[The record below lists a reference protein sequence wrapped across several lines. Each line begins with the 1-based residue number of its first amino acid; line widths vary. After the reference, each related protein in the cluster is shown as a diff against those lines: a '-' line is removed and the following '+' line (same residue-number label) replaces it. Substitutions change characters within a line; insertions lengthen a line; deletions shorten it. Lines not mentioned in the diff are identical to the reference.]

1 MKRYKI
7 GIIGTGNMASAII
20 NGILSSGFLKSEEII
35 IFDIDLEKTNKL
47 SNLHNIETS
56 KNISDVFCSS
66 NYVLLSIKPQNLI
79 DIIPII
85 KSSYNPLNNIIISI
99 LAGVP
104 TYYFEK
110 VIGGEPK
117 VIRVMPNSP
126 ALVKK
131 GLSAISIGK
140 YTKETEVKFV
150 VDLFNCVGTTIL
162 IEERFQNLV
171 TSLSGS
177 GPAYFYLFCKYLI
190 DFGVENGLPFEISKK
205 MVVDTFVGSGEIMK
219 LGEDSLD
226 SLIRKVASKGGTT
239 EKALESFE
247 KNKFKLIVNEAL
259 ESAFQKACEIEKS
272 FS

>member
-1 MKRYKI
+1 MKSYKI

-20 NGILSSGFLKSEEII
+20 SGILSSGFLKNEEII

-47 SNLHNIETS
+47 TNLYNIEIS
-56 KNISDVFCSS
+56 NNISDIFYLS
-66 NYVLLSIKPQNLI
+66 NYVLLSIKPQNLT
-79 DIIPII
+79 DIIPVI
-85 KSSYNPLNNIIISI
+85 KLSYNASNNIIISI
-99 LAGVP
+99 LAGIP

-110 VIGGEPK
+110 VLGGKPK
-117 VIRVMPNSP
+117 IIRVMPNSP
-126 ALVKK
+126 VLVKK
-131 GLSAISIGK
+131 GLSAISTGK
-140 YTKETEVKFV
+140 YTKRTDLKFV
-150 VDLFNCVGTTIL
+150 IDLFNCVGTTIL

-177 GPAYFYLFCKYLI
+177 GPAYFYLFCKHLI

-205 MVVDTFVGSGEIMK
+205 MVIDTFIGSGEIMN

-226 SLIRKVASKGGTT
+226 SLIKKVASKGGTT

-259 ESAFQKACEIEKS
+259 KSAFQKACEIEKS